1 MDLTYL
7 LIAIPLFIIFVGLE
21 AYLSHKKQDNK
32 YRFNDTISN
41 LSNGLGQQAVG
52 LFTKVIQLF
61 FYTWFYKNFRIFSFK
76 IDTIYHWILALLI
89 ADFCYYIFH
98 RASHRINILV
108 GSHVVHHQSEEYN
121 LSVALRQSWLTR
133 FYSWLFYLPL
143 AFIGVPTEMFVGV
156 MAVVIIY
163 QFWIHTQYIKK
174 LGFLER
180 ILVTPSHHRVHHG
193 KNPEYIDKN
202 YGAIFIIWDKFFNTF
217 QEEKDAVV
225 YGTIKPANTWN
236 PLWANFRYYKI
247 LWRRAK
253 NQSQILNKIKIWILS
268 PDWNSIKHIP
278 HHSKTINHSKYDK
291 KADPIYNYIIV
302 AQFFFTFLFFGF
314 ILNVK
319 NELNLQKI
327 IMLSVAVLWSLTNI
341 GGLQESK
348 AWVRLSQLLFLF
360 YFCTVMFIII

>member
-1 MDLTYL
+1 MDLTYI
-7 LIAIPLFIIFVGLE
+7 LIAIPIFVLLVAFE
-21 AYLSHKKQDNK
+21 ASISHIKKDNK

-61 FYTWFYKNFRIFSFK
+61 FYTWFYNNFKIYNFK
-76 IDTIYHWILALLI
+76 IDDVFHWALALLI

-98 RASHRINILV
+98 RASHRINFLV

-143 AFIGVPTEMFVGV
+143 AFFGVPTEMFVGV
-156 MAVVIIY
+156 MAIVIIY
-163 QFWIHTQYIKK
+163 QFWIHTQYIEK
-174 LGFLER
+174 LGFLEK

-202 YGAIFIIWDKFFNTF
+202 YGAIFIIWDKLFYSF
-217 QEEKDAVV
+217 EEERKPVI
-225 YGTIKPANTWN
+225 YGTIKSANTWN

-247 LWRRAK
+247 LWWRAK
-253 NQSQILNKIKIWILS
+253 TYSQFLNKVKVWILA
-268 PDWNSIKHIP
+268 PEWTPKKEATNNPNK
-278 HHSKTINHSKYDK
+278 INHLKYDK
-291 KADPIYNYIIV
+291 KADYLSNFIIV
-302 AQFFFTFLFFGF
+302 AQFFSTFLFFGF
-314 ILNVK
+314 ILSMK
-319 NELNLQKI
+319 SGFNLQEI
-327 IMLSVAVLWSLTNI
+327 IMLSFIVLWSLTNI

-348 AWVRLSQLLFLF
+348 AWVKPSQALLLI
-360 YFCTVMFIII
+360 YFCTATFCII